1 MITDSI
7 VLANAIRKH
16 SVRMVYRAGASHIG
30 GAMSMADILGV
41 LYSSELRYKPDN
53 PQWDNRDRFI
63 LSKGHSCVALY
74 SALALSDFYPIEHLD
89 DYGKEG
95 SFFLSHT
102 SHYVPGVE
110 VSSGSLGHGLPMA
123 VGMALAGK
131 IKKKDYRTYVLVGD
145 GEMNEGS
152 NWEAMLLATQKGLN
166 NLCLIVD
173 YNKLQGYGRT
183 SEVLPLEPLSAKV
196 QSFGW
201 NCITID
207 GHNHDDIKRA
217 LAEAKQTTGKPT
229 AIVANTVKGKG
240 VSYMEDE
247 LLWHYRS
254 PNEQEYNQAIK
265 ELEL

>member
-1 MITDSI
+1 MDSI
-7 VLANAIRKH
+7 ALAKDIRKH
-16 SVRMVYRAGASHIG
+16 SVGMVYRAGASHIG
-30 GAMSMADILGV
+30 GALSMADILGV
-41 LYSSELRYKPDN
+41 LYSSELRYRSDN
-53 PQWDNRDRFI
+53 PQWDDRDRLI

-74 SALALSDFYPIEHLD
+74 SVLALSGFYPVEQLD
-89 DYGKEG
+89 NYGKDG

-102 SHYVPGVE
+102 SHYIPGVE

-152 NWEAMLLATQKGLN
+152 NWEAMLLATQKSLD
-166 NLCLIVD
+166 NLCLIID

-183 SEVLPLEPLSAKV
+183 SEVLPLEPLSDKI

-201 NCITID
+201 YCINID
-207 GHNHDDIKRA
+207 GHNHEEIKRA
-217 LAEAKQTTGKPT
+217 FTEAKQISNKPT